1 MSAEIITT
9 DDLQQFRMQLLDDFK
24 KLLKEHN
31 GEPRKKWL
39 KSYEVMTM
47 LNLTKNTLKTLR
59 VNGTLTAKK
68 IGGGFYYDYQHIA
81 QLLQNGK

>member
-1 MSAEIITT
+1 MAAEIITT
-9 DDLQQFRMQLLDDFK
+9 DDLREFRMQLLEDIK
-24 KLLKEHN
+24 GLLKEHN

-59 VNGTLTAKK
+59 VNGTLAAKK
-68 IGGGFYYDYQHIA
+68 IGGVFYYDYQHIA
-81 QLLQNGK
+81 TLLQSGK

>member
-1 MSAEIITT
+1 MAAEIITT
-9 DDLQQFRMQLLDDFK
+9 DDLREFRMQLLEDFK

-68 IGGGFYYDYQHIA
+68 IGGVFYYDYQNIVS
-81 QLLQNGK
+81 LLQNGK